1 MSIAIG
7 GMSRPHTDAEL
18 AASAASVQAAAAAE
32 SATAAPA
39 ENVAEWGIG
48 TIRMRDAEHA
58 ELERRNTIVA
68 ASRSS
73 DRPALGWPA
82 RGGLSG
88 WYGERRGRR
97 GHVGV
102 DIDGETGDPIVA
114 SGPGVVEWAGPAP
127 AGYSGYGL
135 MVLIR
140 HSGGVQ
146 TLYAHLSRVAV
157 TADAVVAA
165 GDYIGAMGT
174 TGNVTGSHLHFEV
187 RVGGAPVNP
196 GHWLPAR

>member
-1 MSIAIG
+1 MG
-7 GMSRPHTDAEL
+7 GLSRPDTDAEL
-18 AASAASVQAAAAAE
+18 AASAASVSAAAAADL
-32 SATAAPA
+32 AP
-39 ENVAEWGIG
+39 EPPPVNVATWGIG
-48 TIRMRDAEHA
+48 ALRVQEAEQA
-58 ELERRNTIVA
+58 AIDRRNMIVA
-68 ASRSS
+68 ASRSA
-73 DRPALGWPA
+73 DRPALTWPA

-97 GHVGV
+97 GHVGL
-102 DIDGETGDPIVA
+102 DIDGETGDAIVA
-114 SGPGVVEWAGPAP
+114 AGSGVVEWAGQAP
-127 AGYSGYGL
+127 TGYSGYGL

-146 TLYAHLSRVAV
+146 TLYAHLSRIAV
-157 TADAVVAA
+157 RSDEVVEA

-196 GHWLPAR
+196 RDWLPAR

>member
-7 GMSRPHTDAEL
+7 GVSRPHTDAEL
-18 AASAASVQAAAAAE
+18 AASAASVQAAAAD
-32 SATAAPA
+32 AAFEPA
-39 ENVAEWGIG
+39 VQNIASSGIG
-48 TIRMRDAEHA
+48 AIRLQDAEHA
-58 ELERRNTIVA
+58 EVDRRNTIVA
-68 ASRSS
+68 ASRSN
-73 DRPALGWPA
+73 DRPSLGWPA

-97 GHVGV
+97 GHVGL
-102 DIDGETGDPIVA
+102 DIDGDTGDPIVA

-146 TLYAHLSRVAV
+146 TLYAHLSRIAV
-157 TADAVVAA
+157 TTEEVVEG

-196 GHWLPAR
+196 RSWLPDR

>member
-1 MSIAIG
+1 MSIAVSG
-7 GMSRPHTDAEL
+7 ATRPSPDREL
-18 AASAASVQAAAAAE
+18 AASAASIGAAAV
-32 SATAAPA
+32 AAPPQ
-39 ENVAEWGIG
+39 VDVTGWGIG
-48 TIRMRDAEHA
+48 RLRMEDAQVAADQRRDV
-58 ELERRNTIVA
+58 IVA
-68 ASRSS
+68 ASRSAE
-73 DRPALGWPA
+73 RPSLTWPA
-82 RGGLSG
+82 HGGLSG
-88 WYGERRGRR
+88 WFGERRGRR

-102 DIDGETGDPIVA
+102 DVDGETGDPIVA
-114 SGPGVVEWAGPAP
+114 SGAGVVEWAGPAP

-140 HSGGVQ
+140 HGGGVQ

-157 TADAVVAA
+157 SPDTVVEP

-196 GHWLPAR
+196 RDWLPAR